1 MKREDIREQP
11 HIVLKC
17 GLVGVTRC
25 LDNLGRVVIPME
37 YRETLGMATGQEVEI
52 FLTTEGVYL
61 KPVKDTDD
69 KPKHE

>member
-11 HIVLKC
+11 RIVLKC
-17 GLVGVTRC
+17 GVTRC

>member
-11 HIVLKC
+11 RIVLKC
-17 GLVGVTRC
+17 GLVGGTRC
-25 LDNLGRVVIPME
+25 LDNQGRVLISME